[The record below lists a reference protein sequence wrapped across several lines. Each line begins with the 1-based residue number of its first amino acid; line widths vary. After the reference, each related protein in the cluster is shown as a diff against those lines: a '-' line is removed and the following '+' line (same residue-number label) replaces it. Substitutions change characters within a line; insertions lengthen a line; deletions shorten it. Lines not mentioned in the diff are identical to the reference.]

1 MKLVNEAYKRAINS
15 ICERIVSDGCFDVMF
30 YQNNQG
36 EHVVEIYN
44 VLDRD
49 ENVMSISDKSPRVV
63 WDELREFS
71 PIEDII

>member
-15 ICERIVSDGCFDVMF
+15 ICERIASDGCFDVMF
-30 YQNNQG
+30 YQNYLG
-36 EHVVEIYN
+36 EHVVEIRN
-44 VLDRD
+44 VLRSD
-49 ENVMSISDKSPRVV
+49 EDFVSISDKSPRVV